1 MSKNTA
7 PLPDWELV
15 LSSAARLQRILPDA
29 VLSGGTVSA
38 IHAIVV
44 PEFET
49 LVKLS
54 PHEDDS
60 MSEVKKR
67 KVHSAEFKAKVG
79 M

>member
-1 MSKNTA
+1 MFDLDKDLPGGQQGHRDVYSGPRIRGTA
-7 PLPDWELV
+7 
-15 LSSAARLQRILPDA
+15 
-29 VLSGGTVSA
+29 
-38 IHAIVV
+38 
-44 PEFET
+44 